1 MVLANTATV
10 PTMVDPAPLT
20 SPPRAPLAFRVGIV
34 GHRPNRMP
42 DNGVGQAA
50 IRARLAGVL
59 EAVAAAVS
67 AFPATIDPTL
77 YSPEPPVLRAV
88 SSLAEGADRVFAE
101 EALRLGYEL
110 YCPMP
115 FPREEFERDF
125 APDRS
130 QEAGS
135 LQRFREVLAAAEAG
149 AGLSVFEL
157 DGARSDSAGAYR
169 AAGRMVINQ
178 SDLLVAVWDGGR
190 PEGGGGTVETLQAA
204 IRFHLPVIWIDARAP
219 YGWTLLREAADLK
232 CLAEDVACRP
242 TPGDADED
250 ARRARLAEAVR
261 VVVFDEIGLPRGAH
275 LGDEGGEAKTKV
287 EAFFRERRPS
297 VNLAFAWKLFRDLV
311 GAGRFR
317 MPSLRV
323 GDFVAQIRRGW
334 PVSQADVADGEPP
347 PHAVAAWVN
356 DGLRAHYAWSAR
368 LADLYAD
375 AHRSTYVVASL
386 FAAVAVFLA
395 LLPMAMGWGIE
406 HRFAETLSI
415 VAELAVLS
423 TMVCLLVVGR
433 RRRWHE
439 RWLEYRVLA
448 EFIRELRL
456 LTPLGGGRPLPRTP
470 AHLAIYGDPGRS
482 WMYWHVRAIARS
494 VGIPNV
500 RVTPAYAAECVD
512 YLYDIADGPIVGQ
525 HRFHESSHTRS
536 ERVHERL
543 HRATIFL
550 FWVSI
555 AGIGVHLV
563 LPFQPWL
570 DKAGEDAVDR
580 WLVLLSAVAPALGA
594 ALASINNQGEFS
606 RLSKRS
612 RAMADG
618 FARFKSQIAELK
630 DRLAAG
636 QRAVPIAEV
645 TALAS
650 EMAEMMV
657 DENIDWRVVVLDL
670 PHVAG

>member
-1 MVLANTATV
+1 M
-10 PTMVDPAPLT
+10 PEPAPLT

-42 DNGVGQAA
+42 DDDAGQAA
-50 IRARLAGVL
+50 IRAHLAVVL
-59 EAVAAAVS
+59 EAVKEAVA
-67 AFPATIDPTL
+67 AFPSTLAAPLYAPDP
-77 YSPEPPVLRAV
+77 PILRAV
-88 SSLAEGADRVFAE
+88 SSLAEGADRIFAE
-101 EALRLGYEL
+101 EALRLGYQL
-110 YCPMP
+110 CCPMP
-115 FPREEFERDF
+115 FPREEFEADF
-125 APDRS
+125 APDKR

-135 LQRFREVLAAAEAG
+135 LARFREVLRAAEAG
-149 AGLSVFEL
+149 AGLTIFEL
-157 DGARSDSAGAYR
+157 DGSRADNAGAYR

-190 PEGGGGTVETLQAA
+190 PEGGGGTVETLYEA
-204 IRFHLPVIWIDARAP
+204 IRCHLPVIWIDAREP
-219 YGWTLLREAADLK
+219 FGWALLREAADLRR
-232 CLAEDVACRP
+232 LTEGDSPAPAAAAE
-242 TPGDADED
+242 GNQ
-250 ARRARLAEAVR
+250 RARLAHVAR
-261 VVVFDEIGLPRGAH
+261 AVVFDEVGLPKGARGSE
-275 LGDEGGEAKTKV
+275 EGGEAQAKAL
-287 EAFFRERRPS
+287 AFFGERKPRL
-297 VNLAFAWKLFRDLV
+297 NLAFTWRLFRDLV
-311 GAGRFR
+311 GSGRLR
-317 MPSLRV
+317 PPRLRV
-323 GDFVAQIRRGW
+323 RDFVEQIRRGW
-334 PVSQADVADGEPP
+334 PVSGADVADGDPP
-347 PHAVAAWVN
+347 PPVVAAWVN
-356 DGLRAHYAWSAR
+356 AGLRPHYAWASR

-375 AHRSTYVVASL
+375 AHRSTYVTASL

-395 LLPMAMGWGIE
+395 LLPMAMGWGPE
-406 HRFAETLSI
+406 HMVAENLSI
-415 VAELAVLS
+415 AAELLVLS
-423 TMVCLLVVGR
+423 TMVGLLVVGR

-482 WMYWHVRAIARS
+482 WMYWHVRAIARA

-500 RVTPAYAAECVD
+500 RVDAAYTAECLD
-512 YLYDIADGPIVGQ
+512 YLYDIAAGPITGQ
-525 HRFHESSHTRS
+525 GHFHEASHHSS

-543 HRATIFL
+543 HRATILL

-570 DKAGEDAVDR
+570 DKAAEDSVSR
-580 WLVLLSAVAPALGA
+580 WLVLVSAVTPALGA

-618 FARFKSQIAELK
+618 FARFKARIAELR
-630 DRLAAG
+630 DGAGAPTAPLSAVTTLAG
-636 QRAVPIAEV
+636 
-645 TALAS
+645 
-650 EMAEMMV
+650 EMTEMMV